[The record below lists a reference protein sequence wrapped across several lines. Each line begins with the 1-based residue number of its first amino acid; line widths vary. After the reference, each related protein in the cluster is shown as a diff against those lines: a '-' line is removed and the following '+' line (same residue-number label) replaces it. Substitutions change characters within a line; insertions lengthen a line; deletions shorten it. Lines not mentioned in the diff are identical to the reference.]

1 VCCAT
6 PAGTTETAS
15 GGCAAFWRS
24 SSAPRRGRR
33 DPVRLAVGDT
43 LDFWRVEAFEK
54 DRLLRLSSE
63 MKTPG
68 ASGYSSSQRRP
79 SRNDPAPDSNLRSHG
94 LAGRTYW
101 YARTRFITS
110 FSRGSCEGS
119 NGLRSRAGEAHSTVR
134 RRRRHRSPGPR
145 TIFRTAESP
154 SVAKTMKLVMSKI
167 GPAQLAVED
176 VAVSRVR
183 LL

>member
-1 VCCAT
+1 MCCAT

-15 GGCAAFWRS
+15 RGCATFWRS
-24 SSAPRRGRR
+24 ASAARRGRR

-63 MKTPG
+63 MKTPD
-68 ASGYSSSQRRP
+68 A
-79 SRNDPAPDSNLRSHG
+79 
-94 LAGRTYW
+94 
-101 YARTRFITS
+101 
-110 FSRGSCEGS
+110 
-119 NGLRSRAGEAHSTVR
+119 
-134 RRRRHRSPGPR
+134 R